1 MTRYFLGVDVG
12 SSKTHA
18 VAADETGQVL
28 GFGEDG
34 AGNHEAVGYD
44 GLNAALSGAAG
55 RALKMAGLDK
65 EQLAG
70 AGFGVAG
77 YDWPS
82 ERAATLEAIGTLG
95 LSAPVDAVNDA
106 LLGVLAQ
113 AGWGVGVVSGT
124 GCNCWGWDE
133 ARRRAGQ
140 VTGHG
145 GRMGE
150 AAGSGELVEMA
161 LKKVAHEW
169 TRRGP
174 ATALTPA
181 FLRYTGARDL
191 PDLLE
196 GVANG
201 IYELS
206 ATAAPVVFQTAAAG
220 DPVALELVRWAGA
233 ELGELAKAVIRQLEF
248 EKLSFDVVQIGSM
261 YDGSPLLTE
270 VMRETIHELAPGAR
284 LVRLTAS
291 PAVGAVVLGMETVGL
306 QPGAEVR
313 ARLAQ
318 TIGEARQRAGRVD
331 RTDPPRVSS

>member
-18 VAADETGQVL
+18 VVADEAGQVL
-28 GFGEDG
+28 GFGEGG
-34 AGNHEAVGYD
+34 AGNHEGVGYG
-44 GLNAALSGAAG
+44 GLSA
-55 RALKMAGLDK
+55 ALKMAVGQALEAAGLTGA
-65 EQLAG
+65 QIAG

-95 LSAPVDAVNDA
+95 LSAPVEAVNDA

-133 ARRRAGQ
+133 ARGRAGQ

-145 GRMGE
+145 EHMGE
-150 AAGSGELVEMA
+150 GAGSGELVAMA

-169 TRRGP
+169 TRRGQ

-181 FLRYTGARDL
+181 FVRHTGARDL

-196 GVANG
+196 GVG
-201 IYELS
+201 DGRYELS
-206 ATAAPVVFQTAAAG
+206 AAAAPLVFQAAAAG
-220 DPVALELVRWAGA
+220 DPVALNLVRWAGA

-248 EKLSFDVVQIGSM
+248 ETLSFDVVQIGSM
-261 YDGSPLLTE
+261 FDGSPLLSE

-284 LVRLTAS
+284 LVRLTA
-291 PAVGAVVLGMETVGL
+291 PPVVGAVVLGMEAAGL
-306 QPGAEVR
+306 KPEAEVR
-313 ARLAQ
+313 ARLAR
-318 TIGEARQRAGRVD
+318 TIAEARQRAALVG
-331 RTDPPRVSS
+331 P

>member
-18 VAADETGQVL
+18 LVADESGRAL

-34 AGNHEAVGYD
+34 AGNHETVGYD
-44 GLNAALSGAAG
+44 GLNAALSTAAG
-55 RALKMAGLDK
+55 RALKAAGLAK
-65 EQLAG
+65 EQIAG

-82 ERAATLEAIGTLG
+82 ERAATLGAIGTLG
-95 LSAPVDAVNDA
+95 LAAPVDAVNDA

-113 AGWGVGVVSGT
+113 AGWGLGVDSGT
-124 GCNCWGWDE
+124 GCNCWGRDE
-133 ARRRAGQ
+133 TRRRMGQ

-145 GRMGE
+145 ERLGE
-150 AAGSGELVEMA
+150 GAGSGELVEMA

-196 GVANG
+196 GVVNG
-201 IYELS
+201 RYHLS
-206 ATAAPVVFQTAAAG
+206 ATAAPLVFQTAALG
-220 DPVALELVRWAGA
+220 DLVALDLIRWAGR

-261 YDGSPLLTE
+261 FDGSPLLSE

-284 LVRLTAS
+284 LVRLS
-291 PAVGAVVLGMETVGL
+291 VPPVVGGVVLGMEAAGMR
-306 QPGAEVR
+306 PDAYVR

-318 TIGEARQRAGRVD
+318 TIGEVRRNSVVAGG
-331 RTDPPRVSS
+331 

>member
-18 VAADETGQVL
+18 LAADENGQAL

-34 AGNHEAVGYD
+34 AGNHETVGYD
-44 GLNAALSGAAG
+44 GLNAALSTAAG
-55 RALKMAGLDK
+55 RALEAAGLAK
-65 EQLAG
+65 EQIAG

-82 ERAATLEAIGTLG
+82 ERAATLAAIGTLG
-95 LSAPVDAVNDA
+95 LVAPVDAVNDA

-113 AGWGVGVVSGT
+113 AGWGVGVDSGT
-124 GCNCWGWDE
+124 GCTCWGRDE
-133 ARRRAGQ
+133 TRRRMGQ
-140 VTGHG
+140 VTGSG
-145 GRMGE
+145 LRLGE
-150 AAGSGELVEMA
+150 GAGSGDLVDMA

-181 FLRYTGARDL
+181 FLRHTGARDL

-196 GVANG
+196 GVVNG
-201 IYELS
+201 RYDLS
-206 ATAAPVVFQTAAAG
+206 ATAAPLVFQIAALG
-220 DPVALELVRWAGA
+220 DPVALDLIQWAGA

-261 YDGSPLLTE
+261 FDGSPLVTE

-284 LVRLTAS
+284 LVRLTA
-291 PAVGAVVLGMETVGL
+291 PPVVGAVVLGMEAAGL
-306 QPGAEVR
+306 RPDAQVR
-313 ARLAQ
+313 ARLVQ
-318 TIGEARQRAGRVD
+318 TIGEVRQRATMAMG
-331 RTDPPRVSS
+331 

>member
-1 MTRYFLGVDVG
+1 MTRFFLGVDVG

-18 VAADETGQVL
+18 VAADEAGHVL
-28 GFGEDG
+28 GFGESG
-34 AGNHEAVGYD
+34 AGNHEGVGYN
-44 GLNAALSGAAG
+44 GLRAAISSAAG
-55 RALKMAGLDK
+55 QALEAAGLAK
-65 EQLAG
+65 GQIAG

-82 ERAATLEAIGTLG
+82 ERAATVEAIGTLE
-95 LSAPVDAVNDA
+95 LSAPVEAVNDA

-145 GRMGE
+145 DRMGE
-150 AAGSGELVEMA
+150 GAGSGELVDMA

-169 TRRGP
+169 TRRGSR
-174 ATALTPA
+174 TALTPV

-201 IYELS
+201 RYELP
-206 ATAAPVVFQTAAAG
+206 ATAAPLVFETAALG
-220 DPVALELVRWAGA
+220 DPVALDLIRWAGA

-248 EKLSFDVVQIGSM
+248 EKLTFDVVLIGSM
-261 YDGSPLLTE
+261 FDGSPLLIE
-270 VMRETIHELAPGAR
+270 VMRETIHQLAPGAR
-284 LVRLTAS
+284 LVRLTV
-291 PAVGAVVLGMETVGL
+291 PPVVGAVVLGMEVAGL
-306 QPGAEVR
+306 QPDARVR
-313 ARLAQ
+313 DRLAE
-318 TIGEARQRAGRVD
+318 TVGEARQRV
-331 RTDPPRVSS
+331 VSVGSC

>member
-18 VAADETGQVL
+18 VVADEAGQVL
-28 GFGEDG
+28 GFGEDR

-55 RALKMAGLDK
+55 RALEAAGLAK
-65 EQLAG
+65 NQIAG

-82 ERAATLEAIGTLG
+82 ERATTLEAIATLG
-95 LSAPVDAVNDA
+95 LAAPVEAVNDA
-106 LLGVLAQ
+106 VLGILAQ

-133 ARRRAGQ
+133 TRRRVGQ

-145 GRMGE
+145 ERMGE
-150 AAGSGELVEMA
+150 GAGSGELVEMA

-181 FLRYTGARDL
+181 FLRHTGARDL

-201 IYELS
+201 RYHLS
-206 ATAAPVVFQTAAAG
+206 ATEAPLVFQTAALG
-220 DPVALELVRWAGA
+220 DPVALDLIRWAGA
-233 ELGELAKAVIRQLEF
+233 ELGELAKAVIRQLGF

-261 YDGSPLLTE
+261 YDGSPVLTE
-270 VMRETIHELAPGAR
+270 VMRDTIHELAPGAR
-284 LVRLTAS
+284 LVRLTA
-291 PAVGAVVLGMETVGL
+291 PPVVGAVVLGMEAAGL
-306 QPGAEVR
+306 RPDAQVR

-318 TIGEARQRAGRVD
+318 TIGEVRQRTGSGEYRSLVQ
-331 RTDPPRVSS
+331 S